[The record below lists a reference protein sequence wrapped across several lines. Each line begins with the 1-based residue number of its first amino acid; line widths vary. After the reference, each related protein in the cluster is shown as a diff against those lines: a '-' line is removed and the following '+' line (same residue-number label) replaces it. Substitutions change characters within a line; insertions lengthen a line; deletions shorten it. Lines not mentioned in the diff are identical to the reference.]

1 MLMKRLLEKHH
12 IVKSIATRNVLFV
25 CLSLSQTT
33 PHDIKP
39 KTSLLVRF
47 LQQSDWQKLL
57 CTPRKAVAP
66 LPPPTPVV
74 GLASV
79 SRCVVVT
86 SHERCDGRQTG
97 RMVVDWMYYGFY
109 LWKTNWKSW
118 IKLRLRFWLLQ
129 PLFYFPK
136 CMTVYAF
143 PFKTLHLDGIDK
155 VFIHSLFS
163 YCYCCLLIAAWN
175 EMNTNLCASIELI
188 CRYIHTCI
196 LHRIYVNVNYLVNST
211 VICDVT
217 HSHPG
222 LYNSWK

>member
-1 MLMKRLLEKHH
+1 MCRLLCYTKRKGHLSLSHPFRFTPHLFYQPMQYHDALLAAAGSTDRKKSCLEKCFMKRLLEKHH

-79 SRCVVVT
+79 SRYVVVT

-97 RMVVDWMYYGFY
+97 RMVVDWMY
-109 LWKTNWKSW
+109 
-118 IKLRLRFWLLQ
+118 
-129 PLFYFPK
+129 
-136 CMTVYAF
+136 
-143 PFKTLHLDGIDK
+143 
-155 VFIHSLFS
+155 
-163 YCYCCLLIAAWN
+163 
-175 EMNTNLCASIELI
+175 
-188 CRYIHTCI
+188 
-196 LHRIYVNVNYLVNST
+196 
-211 VICDVT
+211 
-217 HSHPG
+217 
-222 LYNSWK
+222 